1 MNILGRNGN
10 ISVIRVGT
18 IAAIIGV
25 LVILSG
31 LGLFFLDRAS
41 HQRPY
46 EIDPYPGST
55 LWFSNPRASNAR
67 QVVYRVQGASADDV
81 AAYYQKKL
89 TELNGSSGDDKCL
102 RFPSTGNYEAYN
114 NGDKSSPPYRYSC
127 MFDRSGFQ
135 ISQSTRVNI
144 EPGVEANNSVG
155 MVVVENEQYWQR

>member
-1 MNILGRNGN
+1 MSILGRDGN

-18 IAAIIGV
+18 IAAIIGI
-25 LVILSG
+25 LVILG
-31 LGLFFLDRAS
+31 GVGLFFVDRAS

-55 LWFSNPRASNAR
+55 IWFTTPRGANAR
-67 QVVYRVQGASADDV
+67 QVVYRISNASADDV

-89 TELNGSSGDDKCL
+89 TELTGSTGEDKCL
-102 RFPSTGNYEAYN
+102 RFPSTGNYETYDK
-114 NGDKSSPPYRYSC
+114 GDKSKPPFRYSC

-135 ISQSTRVNI
+135 ISQYTRVNI

>member
-1 MNILGRNGN
+1 MSILGRDGK
-10 ISVIRVGT
+10 ISVIRAGSL
-18 IAAIIGV
+18 AAVIGI
-25 LVILSG
+25 LVILG
-31 LGLFFLDRAS
+31 GIGLFFVDRAT

-46 EIDPYPGST
+46 EIDPFPGAT
-55 LWFSNPRASNAR
+55 VWYKTDRATNAR

-89 TELNGSSGDDKCL
+89 TELTGSSGEDRCL

-114 NGDKSSPPYRYSC
+114 KGDKSIAPYRFSC

-144 EPGVEANNSVG
+144 QPGVEANNSVG
-155 MVVVENEQYWQR
+155 MIVIEYEQSWQR

>member
-1 MNILGRNGN
+1 MSILGRDGN

-31 LGLFFLDRAS
+31 IGLFFADRAA

-46 EIDPYPGST
+46 EVDPYPGST
-55 LWFSNPRASNAR
+55 VWYTTNRATNAR
-67 QVVYRVQGASADDV
+67 LVVYRVPGASADDV

-89 TELNGSSGDDKCL
+89 TELSGTGTDDRCI
-102 RFPSTGNYEAYN
+102 RFPASGNYDDYN
-114 NGDKSSPPYRYSC
+114 KGDKTVVPYHYSC

-135 ISQSTRVNI
+135 ISQYTRVNI
-144 EPGVEANNSVG
+144 EPGIEGNKSLG
-155 MVVVENEQYWQR
+155 MVIIQNEQFWQR